1 MGQTMTAKILA
12 KAAKQEAVSPGEVL
26 LVDVEVLTVPDAERF
41 IDVFEKEELRL
52 WDPRRVVFCF
62 DHFFQDWMPSGAVR
76 EHPKIHR
83 FAAHQGIPREN
94 IYDLDR
100 NGLSHQVPVEEGWI
114 LPGTVSI
121 GADTQSA
128 TMGAMNCFSI
138 PALSSGT
145 TAVALTGQLWIVVP
159 EVIRIDFTGTL
170 PTGVLGKDIGYRFI
184 KDLGDLVRGRVMEMS
199 GPGVASLPIDVRMA
213 IANSAI
219 QIGAQTVIFPPDERL
234 LEYLKPRARGPF
246 TPVDADADAEYYAV
260 YSYDLGDFKP
270 LISGPD
276 DIDLIRTVS
285 EVAGLSITA
294 ANIGS
299 CSSGRLEDLKLAA
312 RVLDG
317 HVIDPAVRM
326 AITPI
331 SATVKREAA
340 ELGLLD
346 IFTAAGATVTNPGC
360 GACYHG
366 NISPIQLTDNER
378 AISTSVENLA
388 GRMGGIGSKV
398 LLGNAAVVAASAIE
412 GRIADPAKYLTAGVV
427 SR

>member
-12 KAAKQEAVSPGEVL
+12 RAAGRETVDPGEVL

-41 IDVFEKEELRL
+41 IDVFEKEGLRV
-52 WDPRRVVFCF
+52 WDPTRIVFCF

-83 FAAHQGIPREN
+83 FAAAQGIPREN

-121 GADTQSA
+121 GADTQAA
-128 TMGAMNCFSI
+128 TMGAMNCFTI

-159 EVIRIDFTGTL
+159 EVIRIDFTGQL

-184 KDLGDLVRGRVMEMS
+184 QDLGDKVRGRVLEIA
-199 GPGVASLPIDVRMA
+199 GPGLASLPIDIRMG

-234 LEYLKPRARGPF
+234 LEYLRPRARGPF
-246 TPVDADADAEYYAV
+246 APVEADPDARYVAV
-260 YSYDLGDFKP
+260 YAYDLASFEP
-270 LISGPD
+270 LISGPH
-276 DIDLIRTVS
+276 DIDLIRSVA
-285 EVAGLSITA
+285 EVAGLPVTA

-312 RVLDG
+312 RVLEG
-317 HVIDPAVRM
+317 HVIDPSVRM
-326 AITPI
+326 AVTPI
-331 SATVKREAA
+331 SSTVKREAA
-340 ELGLLD
+340 ALGLLD
-346 IFTAAGATVTNPGC
+346 IFTAAGATVTDPGC

-366 NISPIQLTDNER
+366 NSSPIKLEDRER

-388 GRMGGIGSKV
+388 GRMGGVGSEV

-412 GRIADPAKYLTAGVV
+412 GRIADPAKYLVG
-427 SR
+427 RG